1 MTVRFSYVRVALRVC
16 SLPRNTD
23 YDAVKYPIF
32 LRATTYRDI
41 TSSTAVTPGENR
53 CPVGV
58 CCVTESINALPICE
72 KRELH
77 DCPINKSNGRT
88 VGYAVL
94 DTGLHRYHAML
105 LSYTVEVPLNR
116 TKRGIQLFGC
126 RLCRRRKYRLLT
138 LGQTR
143 GVSRVAT

>member
-1 MTVRFSYVRVALRVC
+1 MTVRFSYVRIALRVC

-88 VGYAVL
+88 VGYAVS
-94 DTGLHRYHAML
+94 DTGLHRYHARSPPESNVSGES
-105 LSYTVEVPLNR
+105 SY
-116 TKRGIQLFGC
+116 
-126 RLCRRRKYRLLT
+126 
-138 LGQTR
+138 LG
-143 GVSRVAT
+143 VACVGAANTGF